1 MEFPHD
7 LGELTVFIFDLVGLV
22 DDDVVPFDLL
32 QTVEANSDTLK
43 ASH

>member
-7 LGELTVFIFDLVGLV
+7 LGQLTVFIFDLVGLI

-32 QTVEANSDTLK
+32 QTVEADPHSLK
-43 ASH
+43 ASD